1 MMNLGVVIT
10 NKANGAIALKLL
22 MAASGRDWQL
32 RCFLTDS
39 GVQLFD
45 HPEVLEYV
53 KNGHWIAMCEMSLD
67 RYQIAH
73 DQVATTV
80 PELIIGGQYQDAEL
94 VKNSDRVLVF

>member
-1 MMNLGVVIT
+1 MKLGIVIT
-10 NKANGAIALKLL
+10 NKKYGEIALELL
-22 MAASGRDWQL
+22 NSASERGWQL

-45 HPEVLEYV
+45 QPAISKYLGD
-53 KNGHWIAMCEMSLD
+53 GHWMAMCEMSLD
-67 RYQIAH
+67 RYGIAH
-73 DQVATTV
+73 DQVAKKV